1 MVLMPEE
8 LIVST
13 PQNFFSFGG
22 GNLENPLLSFIWQ
35 PKGEVMSNVNEKL
48 WTYKEVCELVN
59 RDYGTVWRWVNK
71 GLFPEPIRINGRTL
85 GWREKTIKQWLND
98 TAR

>member
-1 MVLMPEE
+1 
-8 LIVST
+8 
-13 PQNFFSFGG
+13 
-22 GNLENPLLSFIWQ
+22 
-35 PKGEVMSNVNEKL
+35 MSNVNEKL